1 MLHDGGGGG
10 RGDRA
15 AYLRVFVAG
24 VQLAAEILAGTLK
37 LDLLHI
43 SLECQARIIK
53 IPSLLTK
60 PAKARHGKGAHRV
73 LAAVDLDKGKLN
85 KRGA

>member
-1 MLHDGGGGG
+1 MLQDGTGGA
-10 RGDRA
+10 RWHRA
-15 AYLRVFVAG
+15 AYLRGLVAG
-24 VQLAAEILAGTLK
+24 VQLATKILAGTLK

-43 SLECQARIIK
+43 SLERQARIIK

-60 PAKARHGKGAHRV
+60 SARQGKGAHRV